1 MAVAGNPNS
10 GKTCM
15 FNNLTGGTQHVG
27 NYPGVTVE
35 FVEGLTRID
44 NEKYKVIDL
53 PGSYSLTAYSQEEV
67 VARDFI
73 LKEKPE
79 VIVNVVDASNLER
92 NLYLTVQL
100 LELKTP
106 IVIALNMVDV
116 AERKGLKIDPLVL
129 SEILGVKVVET
140 VATKNRGMEELKRAC
155 KQTVEEKIIPKPLSY
170 SHELSGALLPLEKA
184 VKESGIFPEM
194 VPCRWLALKLLEEDE
209 EILKAFE
216 RDPRSEGV
224 FNVFKSSQ
232 KHIMFHSGEDSV
244 MAVVE
249 ARYGIAAG
257 ASRKATRFTESRKRL
272 YTDRIDA
279 VVCNR
284 FMGPLILLGV
294 VYLLFAFVFQL
305 SEEVAWIPLFNGDW
319 TSPVGLFELF
329 FESLAGFVDVHINNP
344 ALKSLLRDGII
355 GGVGGVM
362 GFVPLI
368 FFMFFFISMLEDTG
382 YIARVAFILD
392 RVLRAFG
399 LQGKSILAMIVSGGL
414 GGGGCAVPGVMATRT
429 LREEK
434 DRLVTILVAPI
445 MNCGAKMPVYAMLI
459 AAFFVSAQGA
469 MMFFLWLLSW
479 FFALGS
485 AFCIRKWVVKGEQTP
500 FVMELPVYH
509 IPTVSGVMMHT
520 WNRTWMYIKKAG
532 TIILAINV
540 ILWLMMYYPR
550 QDRAPFEKARDK
562 ASAVFHSE
570 ISQTQFASL
579 FRPSEIDGTFER
591 LSEFAFMLDNQDS
604 TGFEALAK
612 KYGRAA
618 LLAKESFEVQ
628 KSGKTPGKAV
638 AALEKYR
645 DDISGIE
652 KREAQSQLRYS
663 IAGKIGSAL
672 APVSRLA
679 GFNWKENIALIGGF
693 AAKEVVV
700 GTLGTAYSM
709 GDVDP
714 EDSGSLSHRLAK
726 DEDWSPVKAF
736 AFMVFVM
743 IYAPCFVTVAA
754 IRKETGSWKWAAFAV
769 AYTTF
774 LGFIAAV
781 AIYQLG
787 SLF

>member
-1 MAVAGNPNS
+1 
-10 GKTCM
+10 M

-35 FVEGLTRID
+35 FVEGFTKID
-44 NEKYKVIDL
+44 NEKYQVIDL
-53 PGSYSLTAYSQEEV
+53 PGTYSLTAYSQEEV

-79 VIVNVVDASNLER
+79 VIINVVDASNLER

-100 LELKTP
+100 LELNVP
-106 IVIALNMVDV
+106 VVIALNMTDV
-116 AERKGLKIDPLVL
+116 AEKKGLKIDPVVL
-129 SEILGVKVVET
+129 GRILGVKVVET
-140 VATKNRGMEELKRAC
+140 VATKNRGMDALKQAC
-155 KQTVEEKIIPKPLSY
+155 RETIEEKILPKPLSY
-170 SHELSGALLPLEKA
+170 SHELSGALLPLEKS
-184 VKESGIFPEM
+184 VKESGLIEES
-194 VPCRWLALKLLEEDE
+194 VPVRWVALKLLEEDE
-209 EILKAFE
+209 ELLKQFE
-216 RDPRSEGV
+216 NDSRGEKVLNALRS
-224 FNVFKSSQ
+224 SH
-232 KHIMFHSGEDSV
+232 KHIMAHSGEDSV

-257 ASRKATRFTESRKRL
+257 ASRKATKFTESRKRL
-272 YTDRIDA
+272 YTDKIDA
-279 VVCNR
+279 LVCNR
-284 FMGPLILLGV
+284 FLGPFILLGV
-294 VYLLFAFVFQL
+294 VYLLFTFVFSL
-305 SEEVAWIPLFNGDW
+305 SEDEWFPLFNGKW

-329 FESLAGFVDVHINNP
+329 FENLAILADANITND
-344 ALKSLLRDGII
+344 ALKSLVIDGMI

-368 FFMFFFISMLEDTG
+368 FFMFFFISILEDTG

-434 DRLVTILVAPI
+434 DRLVTILVAPL

-459 AAFFVSAQGA
+459 AAFFASAQGS
-469 MMFFLWLLSW
+469 MMFLLWLLSW

-485 AFCIRKWVVKGEQTP
+485 AYCIRKWVIKGEQTP

-509 IPTVSGVMMHT
+509 IPTFMGVMMHT

-540 ILWLMMYYPR
+540 ILWLMMYFPR
-550 QDRAPFEKARDK
+550 QDNAPFERKRAEV
-562 ASAVFHSE
+562 SAVFRAE
-570 ISQTQFASL
+570 ISRTSFASL
-579 FRPSEIDGTFER
+579 FSGDDLEKNIEQISEMSGLLSDGNEREFEK
-591 LSEFAFMLDNQDS
+591 LAAKNKKAAEFAKSYVEFIEKKDS
-604 TGFEALAK
+604 
-612 KYGRAA
+612 
-618 LLAKESFEVQ
+618 SN
-628 KSGKTPGKAV
+628 KAV
-638 AALEKYR
+638 SIFADYNDRLDEIGK
-645 DDISGIE
+645 E
-652 KREAQSQLRYS
+652 EAQSQLRGS
-663 IAGKIGSAL
+663 IAGRIGTAL

-709 GDVDP
+709 GEVDP
-714 EDSGSLSHRLAK
+714 EDSGSLSQRLTK
-726 DEDWSPVKAF
+726 DKDWSPLKAF

-743 IYAPCFVTVAA
+743 VYAPCFVTVAA
-754 IRKETGSWKWAAFAV
+754 IKRETGSWKWASFSV
-769 AYTTF
+769 VYTTV
-774 LGFIAAV
+774 LGFVAAV
-781 AIYQLG
+781 LIYQIG
-787 SLF
+787 ALF